1 MKVKSK
7 CDKIEKKEN
16 EKEKSMANEW
26 QNYDGE
32 EEIGEQDYAFQTLN
46 KYGRPKTLGWSVAS
60 LVMGIVSLFTCSFG
74 WASIIFGVVAIIFAI
89 ASRVIL
95 GYFDGKSIF
104 GLILG
109 IFGAVFGVAM
119 IVFVYALG
127 DEYQKYLWDILKEAY
142 GSGSSGGTV
151 SDF

>member
-1 MKVKSK
+1 LKVLKK
-7 CDKIEKKEN
+7 CDTIKKKQKK
-16 EKEKSMANEW
+16 KEKSMADEW
-26 QNYDGE
+26 NNYGNE
-32 EEIGEQDYAFQTLN
+32 EERGEQDYAFQTLN
-46 KYGRPKTLGWSVAS
+46 RRGRPKTLGWSVTS

-119 IVFVYALG
+119 IVFIYALG